1 MMNWNNFE
9 FNNPEFLW
17 LLALIPFI
25 ATWFFL
31 VRKKETATLTVSS
44 LKGFNTT
51 SSFLPKLKPLLPI
64 IRLISLTLLI
74 IALARP
80 RNVAVSKKVKA
91 NRGIDI
97 VMAIDV
103 SASMLARDLKPNR
116 LEALKVVATNFVNRR
131 PNDRIGIVVYAGES
145 FTQTP
150 ITSDK
155 GITRRTISEIKWG
168 QLEGGTAI
176 GMGLGSA
183 VNRLKESEAKSKV
196 IILLTDG
203 VNNSGFVDPK
213 TATELAKELNIK
225 VYTVG
230 IGTNG
235 MADFPFSK
243 DARGRLISFLIL
255 ALVNPK
261 IGTKLKTVKRE
272 GVDVVFA
279 LDVSKSMLA
288 EDIAPNRLEKS
299 KQIISKIIDK
309 LGSDRVGI
317 IIYAGNAYP
326 LLPIT
331 TDHGAAKMFLQSAN
345 PDLVSSQGT
354 AINDALDLAKTYYNN
369 DDQTN
374 RFLIIISDG
383 EDHQEETKQIAQNIS
398 NDGIKVYTIGVGTE
412 KGAPI
417 PMKINGSLIGY
428 KKYKGETV
436 LTKRNPILLK
446 GVADAASGVY
456 IDGNLTDKP
465 VKAIE
470 DIIGNA
476 QKTAF
481 ETKQFSDYKDQF
493 QWFLGIGI
501 LFLLID
507 VFFLDK
513 KTKWLKKV
521 DLFNEKEN

>member
-243 DARGRLISFLIL
+243 DARGRLQFRKQQVEIDEELLQF
-255 ALVNPK
+255 
-261 IGTKLKTVKRE
+261 
-272 GVDVVFA
+272 
-279 LDVSKSMLA
+279 
-288 EDIAPNRLEKS
+288 IASETQGQYFRATDNSELQEIYDEIDTLEKT
-299 KQIISKIIDK
+299 KIEEFKYLISPNEHDEKILK
-309 LGSDRVGI
+309 
-317 IIYAGNAYP
+317 N
-326 LLPIT
+326 
-331 TDHGAAKMFLQSAN
+331 
-345 PDLVSSQGT
+345 
-354 AINDALDLAKTYYNN
+354 
-369 DDQTN
+369 
-374 RFLIIISDG
+374 
-383 EDHQEETKQIAQNIS
+383 
-398 NDGIKVYTIGVGTE
+398 
-412 KGAPI
+412 
-417 PMKINGSLIGY
+417 INGD
-428 KKYKGETV
+428 KEKYRYLLFFAGGLLLLEF
-436 LTKRNPILLK
+436 ILK
-446 GVADAASGVY
+446 
-456 IDGNLTDKP
+456 NT
-465 VKAIE
+465 
-470 DIIGNA
+470 
-476 QKTAF
+476 
-481 ETKQFSDYKDQF
+481 
-493 QWFLGIGI
+493 
-501 LFLLID
+501 LFRSFI
-507 VFFLDK
+507 
-513 KTKWLKKV
+513 
-521 DLFNEKEN
+521 